1 MRKLLLRWLCL
12 TLAILIA
19 AMISS
24 AVGLP
29 FRAEVKSAA
38 DFFELLLGAAV
49 LAIIN
54 ATLGKLLKFITAPL
68 NCLTLGLVSLL
79 INAGLLMWVGSMK
92 IGFCVGDFF
101 AALLGS
107 ILISAANG
115 VLGGILIRD
124 RERGED

>member
-29 FRAEVKSAA
+29 FSAEIKTAA
-38 DFFELLLGAAV
+38 DFLELLLGAAL

-54 ATLGKLLKFITAPL
+54 ATLGRVLKFLTAPL

-79 INAGLLMWVGSMK
+79 INAGLLMWVGSMD
-92 IGFCVGDFF
+92 IGFKVGSFL

-107 ILISAANG
+107 VLISASNG

-124 RERGED
+124 KERGED